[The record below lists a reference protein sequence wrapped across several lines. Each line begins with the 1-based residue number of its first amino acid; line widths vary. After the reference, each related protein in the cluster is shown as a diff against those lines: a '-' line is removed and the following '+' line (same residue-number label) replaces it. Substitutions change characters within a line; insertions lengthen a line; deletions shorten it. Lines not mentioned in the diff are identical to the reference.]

1 MEYLVI
7 FMNFDGQELY
17 RTMVKEGETAVY
29 KGPMPKKQD
38 EEFSGWN
45 KDLKNIRDNLIVTAK
60 FEKAKSGVLK
70 LGAMSFV
77 ENEKSVHVIEQAVI
91 TNEDLKRNKEV
102 EKEENKET
110 EVER

>member
-29 KGPMPKKQD
+29 SGPMPKKEG

-45 KDLKNIRDNLIVTAK
+45 KDLKDIRDNLIVTAN
-60 FEKAKSGVLK
+60 FEKTKKGVLK
-70 LGAMSFV
+70 LGAMSFI

-91 TNEDLKRNKEV
+91 TNEDIKRD
-102 EKEENKET
+102 KET
-110 EVER
+110 NMER